1 MATATKTSTPSR
13 AEASHLQQ
21 RLLPWILITEIYW
34 MSYKLLERRF
44 YHMGVSAS
52 QARVLAVLHFSDA
65 PIKPSLV
72 ATLLFQETQSITG
85 ILHRI
90 ESRGWVRRLPDPSDR
105 RAVGL
110 ELTEKGREITSE
122 IVRISQEL
130 YEDMFGA
137 TLTATEKK
145 TLEGIL
151 RKVRAIGFKL
161 PETDFKLR
169 RAQQYS
175 IWKD

>member
-1 MATATKTSTPSR
+1 MATAAKGSSKDMST
-13 AEASHLQQ
+13 AALQQ
-21 RLLPWILITEIYW
+21 RMMPWILITEIYW

-44 YHMGVSAS
+44 YHLGVSAS
-52 QARVLAVLHFSDA
+52 QARVLAVLHFA
-65 PIKPSLV
+65 KEPIKPSLV

-90 ESRGWVRRLPDPSDR
+90 ESRGWVRRLPDPNDR

-110 ELTEKGREITSE
+110 ELTDKGREITDE
-122 IVRISQEL
+122 IVKISIEL
-130 YEDMFGA
+130 YDDMFA
-137 TLTATEKK
+137 SVLSATEKRQVE
-145 TLEGIL
+145 TIL
-151 RKVRAIGFKL
+151 KKVRALGFKL

>member
-1 MATATKTSTPSR
+1 MTTTVKSAKN
-13 AEASHLQQ
+13 ASDIPIHHQMM
-21 RLLPWILITEIYW
+21 PWVLVTEIYW

-44 YHMGVSAS
+44 YHLGVSAS
-52 QARVLAVLHFSDA
+52 QARVLAVLHFSSG

-90 ESRGWVRRLPDPSDR
+90 ESRGWVRRLPDPNDR

-110 ELTEKGREITSE
+110 ELTDEGRKVTEEIIKISE
-122 IVRISQEL
+122 EL
-130 YEDMFGA
+130 YEDMFGNKVI
-137 TLTATEKK
+137 TAAEKRQV
-145 TLEGIL
+145 EVIL
-151 RKVRAIGFKL
+151 KKVRALGFKL

-169 RAQQYS
+169 RAQQYA

>member
-1 MATATKTSTPSR
+1 M
-13 AEASHLQQ
+13 
-21 RLLPWILITEIYW
+21 PWLLITELYW

-44 YHMGVSAS
+44 YHLGVSAS
-52 QARVLAVLHFSDA
+52 QARVLAVLHFSKE

-90 ESRGWVRRLPDPSDR
+90 ESRGWVERLPDPNDR

-110 ELTEKGREITSE
+110 QLTPKGKQITEE
-122 IVRISQEL
+122 IVKISDEL
-130 YEDMFGA
+130 YDDLFSTVLNASDKRQIEA
-137 TLTATEKK
+137 
-145 TLEGIL
+145 IL
-151 RKVRAIGFKL
+151 KKVRAHGFKL

-169 RAQQYS
+169 RAQQYA

>member
-1 MATATKTSTPSR
+1 M
-13 AEASHLQQ
+13 
-21 RLLPWILITEIYW
+21 PWVLITEIYW

-44 YHMGVSAS
+44 YHLGVSAS
-52 QARVLAVLHFSDA
+52 QARVLAVLHFTKG

-90 ESRGWVRRLPDPSDR
+90 ESRGWVRRLPDPNDR

-110 ELTEKGREITSE
+110 ELTDKGQVET
-122 IVRISQEL
+122 
-130 YEDMFGA
+130 
-137 TLTATEKK
+137 TLK
-145 TLEGIL
+145 
-151 RKVRAIGFKL
+151 KVRSLGFKL

-169 RAQQYS
+169 SAQQYG

>member
-1 MATATKTSTPSR
+1 MY
-13 AEASHLQQ
+13 Q
-21 RLLPWILITEIYW
+21 RMLPWVLITEVYW

-44 YHMGVSAS
+44 YHLGVSAS
-52 QARVLAVLHFSDA
+52 QARVLAVLYFSTE
-65 PIKPSLV
+65 PIKPSMV

-90 ESRGWVRRLPDPSDR
+90 ESRGWVRRMPDPNDR

-110 ELTEKGREITSE
+110 ELTDKGREVSAE
-122 IVRISQEL
+122 IVKISDEL
-130 YEDMFGA
+130 FGD
-137 TLTATEKK
+137 LFSTALNASDKK

-151 RKVRAIGFKL
+151 KKVRTQGFKL

-169 RAQQYS
+169 RAQQYPL
-175 IWKD
+175 WKE

>member
-1 MATATKTSTPSR
+1 M
-13 AEASHLQQ
+13 
-21 RLLPWILITEIYW
+21 PWVLVTEIYW

-44 YHMGVSAS
+44 YHLGVSAS
-52 QARVLAVLHFSDA
+52 QARVLAVLYFA
-65 PIKPSLV
+65 REPMKPSLV

-90 ESRGWVRRLPDPSDR
+90 ESRGWVRRLPDPNDR

-110 ELTEKGREITSE
+110 ELTDKGREVTEE
-122 IVRISQEL
+122 IVKISEEL
-130 YEDMFGA
+130 YADMFA
-137 TLTATEKK
+137 SVLSATEKRQ
-145 TLEGIL
+145 LEASLKKI
-151 RKVRAIGFKL
+151 RALGFKL

-169 RAQQYS
+169 RAQQYP

>member
-1 MATATKTSTPSR
+1 MAATRSVKVDSQSAVTQ
-13 AEASHLQQ
+13 AM
-21 RLLPWILITEIYW
+21 LPWVLVTEIYW

-44 YHMGVSAS
+44 YHLGVSAS
-52 QARVLAVLHFSDA
+52 QARVLAVLHFSKG

-90 ESRGWVRRLPDPSDR
+90 ETRGWVTRLPDPNDR

-110 ELTEKGREITSE
+110 QLTDKGREITEE
-122 IVRISQEL
+122 IVKISLEL
-130 YEDMFGA
+130 YDDMFGSV
-137 TLTATEKK
+137 LTATEKRQVE
-145 TLEGIL
+145 TIL
-151 RKVRAIGFKL
+151 RKVRALGFKM

-169 RAQQYS
+169 RAQGYA

>member
-1 MATATKTSTPSR
+1 MPTATKSSSR
-13 AEASHLQQ
+13 SGADVPIHIRMA
-21 RLLPWILITEIYW
+21 PWVLVTEIYW

-44 YHMGVSAS
+44 YHLGVSAS
-52 QARVLAVLHFSDA
+52 QARVLAVLHYSKD

-90 ESRGWVRRLPDPSDR
+90 ESRGWVERLPDPNDR

-110 ELTEKGREITSE
+110 QLTDKGREISEE
-122 IVRISQEL
+122 IVRISEEL
-130 YEDMFGA
+130 YEDMFGNVLNA
-137 TLTATEKK
+137 SEKRQVE
-145 TLEGIL
+145 TIL
-151 RKVRAIGFKL
+151 KKVRALGFKL

-169 RAQQYS
+169 RAQQYG

>member
-1 MATATKTSTPSR
+1 MAATKSARGADSD
-13 AEASHLQQ
+13 AALHQKMM
-21 RLLPWILITEIYW
+21 PWLLITELYW

-44 YHMGVSAS
+44 YHLGVSAS
-52 QARVLAVLHFSDA
+52 QARVLAVLHFSKD

-90 ESRGWVRRLPDPSDR
+90 ESRGWVERLPDPNDR

-110 ELTEKGREITSE
+110 QLTPKGKQITEE
-122 IVRISQEL
+122 IVKIADEL
-130 YEDMFGA
+130 FDDLFSTGLNA
-137 TLTATEKK
+137 SDKK
-145 TLEGIL
+145 QIEAIL
-151 RKVRAIGFKL
+151 KKVRTHGFKL

-169 RAQQYS
+169 RAQQYA

>member
-1 MATATKTSTPSR
+1 MDPALA
-13 AEASHLQQ
+13 
-21 RLLPWILITEIYW
+21 PWVLVSEIYW

-44 YHMGVSAS
+44 YDLGVSAS
-52 QARVLAVLHFSDA
+52 QARVIAVLHYSRDTM
-65 PIKPSLV
+65 KPSLI

-85 ILHRI
+85 MLKRI
-90 ESRGWVRRLPDPSDR
+90 EAQGWVTRTPDPIDR

-110 ELTEKGREITSE
+110 ALTDSGRKVAEE

-130 YEDMFGA
+130 YDELFGA
-137 TLTATEKK
+137 PLTSAERRA
-145 TLEGIL
+145 LETAL
-151 RKVRAIGFKL
+151 RKVRQVAFRM

-169 RAQQYS
+169 RAQQYP